1 MRVGVRSCV
10 TAGVAV
16 IGAGAIAINPVNPV
30 QPPTAPVTAQAVRL
44 AAVPSPLQ
52 LYQEVFQQS
61 LSNASAVAQQYFADP
76 FPITRAILRNQESA
90 VADAVAALDAGDY
103 DAFAA
108 AATDVVLEPF
118 RGGGAALSHLGAL
131 LSQPF
136 AVEGFFLIAV
146 SPVLAGLVATG
157 RAVGEVFEALTKLDL
172 IGAAYAVLNIPGRI
186 VDGVLNGVQG
196 ASVGILEDL
205 PGLLSPLSG
214 DLPPGP
220 IAVGTSLDQ
229 DMGAAIPPR
238 ETPAGVGDVPDP
250 NAATLTVTAVDPA
263 VEETTDDADTE
274 AEARESD
281 AGSDAGFDAEAD
293 AGSDAEADSE
303 PRTSAKPHR
312 MRGAAIETPSASDQ
326 DTGSDTGTDDD
337 ADSGDGAGADKDAA

>member
-16 IGAGAIAINPVNPV
+16 IGAGAIAINPVHPV

-76 FPITRAILRNQESA
+76 FPITRAILRNQASA

-118 RGGGAALSHLGAL
+118 RGGAAALSHLGAL

-250 NAATLTVTAVDPA
+250 NAATLTVTAVDRA

-274 AEARESD
+274 AEAVESD
-281 AGSDAGFDAEAD
+281 AGSD

-312 MRGAAIETPSASDQ
+312 VRGAAIATPSASDQ

-337 ADSGDGAGADKDAA
+337 ADSGDAA